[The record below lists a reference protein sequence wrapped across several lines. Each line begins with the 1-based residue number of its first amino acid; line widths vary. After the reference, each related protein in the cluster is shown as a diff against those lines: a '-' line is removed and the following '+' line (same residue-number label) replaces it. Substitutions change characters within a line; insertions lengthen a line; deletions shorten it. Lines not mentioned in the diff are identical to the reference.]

1 MQHATSSTFE
11 ADADWMLL
19 SEPEYDAAQAVA
31 ESPPPP
37 LAHMGGAVGAWLG
50 LEAPDLEIESLDL
63 PLRDS
68 LSDDSL
74 DDASAQ
80 GAVSSPHLHAGEETH
95 LGTEE
100 RAPVASV
107 GGNLDISPVPHVEWS
122 LDSTPF
128 PHITAVVPPL
138 ETCAA
143 PTKRKH
149 TEEATE
155 PPCAEDQM
163 STSDP
168 AAQRHV
174 KQQRVARAELAG
186 QPLRDSTSPP
196 DDAPRSPSE
205 QTGGSRDP
213 PVHFETR
220 VSSVRSEAPPPSRS
234 AAVRASKQLS
244 ASSAAAS
251 PTAHRGT
258 FAKRFFADLVAG
270 RAEGY
275 CESVSVVEDAA
286 AGDKSWRPKHQ
297 LQSEC
302 SPSYPATTPPS
313 PCLAAT

>member
-1 MQHATSSTFE
+1 MGSDDE
-11 ADADWMLL
+11 AAPPTQ
-19 SEPEYDAAQAVA
+19 SIA
-31 ESPPPP
+31 PPPCRPVVAP
-37 LAHMGGAVGAWLG
+37 LVRKKRKRSSGG
-50 LEAPDLEIESLDL
+50 
-63 PLRDS
+63 
-68 LSDDSL
+68 
-74 DDASAQ
+74 
-80 GAVSSPHLHAGEETH
+80 
-95 LGTEE
+95 
-100 RAPVASV
+100 VAS
-107 GGNLDISPVPHVEWS
+107 G
-122 LDSTPF
+122 
-128 PHITAVVPPL
+128 A
-138 ETCAA
+138 CAQ
-143 PTKRKH
+143 
-149 TEEATE
+149 
-155 PPCAEDQM
+155 DQM
-163 STSDP
+163 SMSDP
-168 AAQRHV
+168 ATQRHV
-174 KQQRVARAELAG
+174 KQQRVAREELAE